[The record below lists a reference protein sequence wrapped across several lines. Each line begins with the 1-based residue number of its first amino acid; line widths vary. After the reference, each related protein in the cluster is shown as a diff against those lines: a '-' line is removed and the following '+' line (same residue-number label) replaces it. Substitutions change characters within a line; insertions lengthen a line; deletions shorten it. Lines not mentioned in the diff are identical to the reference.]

1 MVNLRRFCRL
11 NDLLVRR
18 VQAAVTDVLHDGAA
32 VKPRVLQNHAEFFSE
47 VAAGKLRD
55 VLAVKVDP
63 AGFKVVEAHEKL
75 YHSRFACTR
84 RADNSDLLACFYIG
98 GEIVDDR
105 LVGVFVAE
113 ANVVKAN
120 VAADI
125 AVFHGVFRCFFDDL
139 RLIKEIENTLC
150 RRHGALYLT

>member
-1 MVNLRRFCRL
+1 M
-11 NDLLVRR
+11 
-18 VQAAVTDVLHDGAA
+18 
-32 VKPRVLQNHAEFFSE
+32 
-47 VAAGKLRD
+47 
-55 VLAVKVDP
+55 
-63 AGFKVVEAHEKL
+63 EAHEKL
-75 YHSRFACTR
+75 YHSRFCLHPSGPTIAIF
-84 RADNSDLLACFYIG
+84 LACFHIG

-139 RLIKEIENTLC
+139 RLIKEIENALC